1 MEKILSKDVR
11 EYIQKKGYVFTE
23 NEIATLIHN
32 SEWSI
37 SEKHKTLSDNNMPNI
52 RWHDLRSTF
61 CTLLLKNDF
70 NPKAVS
76 KLMGHAKEIITMD
89 VYGDNKGILADGVT
103 EIEVYIEE
111 VVPKDEDEIL
121 QEELLDVVVDV
132 QEYLP
137 EIELEHTF
145 I

>member
-1 MEKILSKDVR
+1 
-11 EYIQKKGYVFTE
+11 
-23 NEIATLIHN
+23 
-32 SEWSI
+32 
-37 SEKHKTLSDNNMPNI
+37 MPDI
-52 RWHDLRSTF
+52 GWHDLRSTF

-89 VYGDNKGILADGVT
+89 VYGDNKGILADGVSK
-103 EIEVYIEE
+103 IEAYIEE

-132 QEYLP
+132 QEYLS
-137 EIELEHTF
+137 ETE
-145 I
+145 